1 MLTKIEFT
9 EDAAQI
15 VDLWHRVFGD
25 DEAYIRFF
33 LDNCCHKRCVGA
45 FVGERLVSMLFLLDC
60 TYNGQQGAY
69 VYAVATHPD
78 YRKQGFMQKCIDY
91 SQALDYDFLCL
102 VPAEAYLFDVY
113 AKFGFQSLLF
123 GTAMPAQLD
132 DSWRTAGAQVYFD
145 RRRAWTP
152 TPAVELVDSDYLYQ
166 ENVLLDG
173 SFYCKDDGIAAVRD
187 GRICEYIQKSGN
199 VLTAEPVGMLWSRR
213 ALPPGYFGL
222 YMD

>member
-1 MLTKIEFT
+1 
-9 EDAAQI
+9 
-15 VDLWHRVFGD
+15 
-25 DEAYIRFF
+25 
-33 LDNCCHKRCVGA
+33 
-45 FVGERLVSMLFLLDC
+45 MLFLLDC

-123 GTAMPAQLD
+123 GTATPTQLD
-132 DSWRTAGAQVYFD
+132 DSWQTAGAQVYFD
-145 RRRAWTP
+145 CRRAWTP
-152 TPAVELVDSDYLYQ
+152 TPAVELVDSDYLYR

>member
-1 MLTKIEFT
+1 M
-9 EDAAQI
+9 
-15 VDLWHRVFGD
+15 
-25 DEAYIRFF
+25 
-33 LDNCCHKRCVGA
+33 
-45 FVGERLVSMLFLLDC
+45 SMLFLLDC

-91 SQALDYDFLCL
+91 SQTLDYDFLCL
-102 VPAEAYLFDVY
+102 VPAEAYLFACVCPNSV
-113 AKFGFQSLLF
+113 FSPCFLV
-123 GTAMPAQLD
+123 PPCRH
-132 DSWRTAGAQVYFD
+132 SWTTAGERLGQQVYFD

-152 TPAVELVDSDYLYQ
+152 TPAVELVDSDYLYR

-199 VLTAEPVGMLWSRR
+199 VLTAEPVGMVWSRR

>member
-1 MLTKIEFT
+1 M
-9 EDAAQI
+9 
-15 VDLWHRVFGD
+15 
-25 DEAYIRFF
+25 
-33 LDNCCHKRCVGA
+33 
-45 FVGERLVSMLFLLDC
+45 SMLFLLDC

-152 TPAVELVDSDYLYQ
+152 TPAVELVDSDYLYR

-199 VLTAEPVGMLWSRR
+199 VLTAEPVGMVWSRR